1 MLKLFPVML
10 IVLCLLLANCGGGKY
25 CLNPQVVKNII
36 NIKKDLVNN
45 EVELKLDGQKTVIT
59 RSDMFEVKGYFKQY
73 NKYVYITDTAETKI
87 RCYDKDNNVLWTYP
101 KDNKPYRTLTM
112 SVYAGRHESFVILLE
127 WLLKDNA
134 NEDLQSARILD
145 EDGNTVNQFIL
156 PGLGSVYK
164 YYFTDLSAHTIFGK
178 TYLIGR
184 GGDGI
189 GIFDFDN
196 GKLITYLYSKEAA
209 PKDPEIIELVKNG
222 KRYVVF
228 YTDLRSYSKSS
239 KIFILSDKWELLYE
253 EVLESAFLRGKI
265 AGTNDNFIL
274 TTLEIKD
281 CKYTGN
287 KITWKYTINP

>member
-1 MLKLFPVML
+1 MSRLYLAVISTLCFLLF
-10 IVLCLLLANCGGGKY
+10 NCGGGKY
-25 CLNPQVVKNII
+25 CLNPVVVKNSI
-36 NIKKDLVNN
+36 NIKKDLINN

-127 WLLKDNA
+127 WILKDNA

-228 YTDLRSYSKSS
+228 YTDLRSYARSS
-239 KIFILSDKWELLYE
+239 KIFILSDQWELLYE
-253 EVLESAFLRGKI
+253 ELLPRGWDFGKT
-265 AGTNDNFIL
+265 AGNDDSFIVK
-274 TTLEIKD
+274 TYEFKD
-281 CKYTGN
+281 CQHTG
-287 KITWKYTINP
+287 KKFIWKYTINP